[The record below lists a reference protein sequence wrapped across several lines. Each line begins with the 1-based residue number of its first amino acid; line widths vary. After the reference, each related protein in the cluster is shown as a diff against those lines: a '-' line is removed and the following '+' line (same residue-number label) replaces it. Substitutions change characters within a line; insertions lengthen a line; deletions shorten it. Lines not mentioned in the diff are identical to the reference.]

1 MERSVRNLI
10 IAAVLCAGGTAL
22 LALLFYGSTRI
33 SDLDARV
40 TSHFLAVPDSTLDDL
55 ANFGAKLAEP
65 APLILILFGLIAL
78 AIVWNRPWHL
88 LAAGAVIA
96 GANLT
101 TQVMKALM
109 AHPRL
114 QGALGVSYP
123 IEIHYPSGHTTA
135 ALASA
140 FGLWLV
146 TPPRWRLWAALAGG
160 AYALAVAAGVVI
172 AGWHFISDVLGAAM
186 VVGFWACLAMAVLI
200 QAGLERRSE

>member
-65 APLILILFGLIAL
+65 APLILILFGFIAL

-96 GANLT
+96 GRT
-101 TQVMKALM
+101 
-109 AHPRL
+109 
-114 QGALGVSYP
+114 S
-123 IEIHYPSGHTTA
+123 
-135 ALASA
+135 
-140 FGLWLV
+140 
-146 TPPRWRLWAALAGG
+146 PPR
-160 AYALAVAAGVVI
+160 
-172 AGWHFISDVLGAAM
+172 
-186 VVGFWACLAMAVLI
+186 
-200 QAGLERRSE
+200 